1 MKHKLIQAIGAG
13 FVAATAGA
21 FAGDVTVIP
30 VSEPEPCGD
39 WCDTLKNIGSVY
51 KDKENPF
58 IQEVK
63 FFGRAHYQ
71 WGQTDGE
78 IGGADFDGNG
88 DELRR
93 LRFGTSVKFL
103 NAFKL
108 SARANYENGGFRDT
122 SIRYSSFDE
131 LNLEYSVGDVAGFE
145 DVTVGY
151 GRYKVAFG
159 GEEHESSKKIK
170 TVERS
175 NLNNFYAPKRATGV
189 KIEAEKNDIDFTLG
203 VFSTEGG
210 REALADWNGGV
221 AYLAS
226 MALEVADGDLSL
238 DVLYNDSTKAE
249 DDVFKDN
256 EWAASATYET
266 EVGGFD
272 LFTNATYGETHDGDN
287 VYGIVI
293 MPSKELIED
302 KLEAVVRYQWARSSG
317 ADLLEGSKRNLNE
330 TREWLEKQQPS
341 SSTTLLD
348 PAKGD
353 ENHTIYAGLNYFL
366 CDHNAKLMTGVEYE
380 TIDGGERDAEA
391 TTFWLAARMYF

>member
-13 FVAATAGA
+13 FVAATSGA

-39 WCDTLKNIGSVY
+39 WCDTLKNIGTVY

-63 FFGRAHYQ
+63 FFGRAQQQ
-71 WGQTDGE
+71 WGHTDGK
-78 IGGADFDGNG
+78 IGGTGFHEEG

-108 SARANYENGGFRDT
+108 TARADFQNGEFRDT
-122 SIRYSSFDE
+122 SIRYSGLDE
-131 LNLEYSVGDVAGFE
+131 LNLAYSVGDVAGFE

-159 GEEHESSKKIK
+159 GEEHTSSKKIK

-226 MALEVADGDLSL
+226 MELDVAGGDLTL
-238 DVLYNDSTKAE
+238 DYLRND
-249 DDVFKDN
+249 DN
-256 EWAASATYET
+256 RAQSEEIIKNAKYKWAASATYET

-272 LFTNATYGETHDGDN
+272 LFTNATYGENFDGDN
-287 VYGIVI
+287 VYGVVI

-302 KLEAVVRYQWARSSG
+302 KLEAVVRYQWARSEG
-317 ADLLEGSKRNLNE
+317 ENLLEGSKRNLDQ
-330 TREWLEKQQPS
+330 TRDLVNGLQS
-341 SSTTLLD
+341 
-348 PAKGD
+348 AKGD

>member
-1 MKHKLIQAIGAG
+1 MRHKLIQAIGAG

-21 FAGDVTVIP
+21 FAGDMTVIP

-39 WCDTLKNIGSVY
+39 WCDTLKNIGTVY

-63 FFGRAHYQ
+63 FFGRAHQQ
-71 WGQTDGE
+71 WGHTDGE
-78 IGGADFDGNG
+78 TGGTDFHEEG

-103 NAFKL
+103 NGFQLK
-108 SARANYENGGFRDT
+108 ARANFENGGFRST
-122 SIRYSSFDE
+122 SIRYSGFDE
-131 LNLEYSVGDVAGFE
+131 LNLEYDIGDVAGFE

-151 GRYKVAFG
+151 GRYKIAFG

-175 NLNNFYAPKRATGV
+175 LINNFYAPDRVTGV
-189 KIEAEKNDIDFTLG
+189 LIEAERSDIDFTLG
-203 VFSTEGG
+203 VFTVDGDPETFGH
-210 REALADWNGGV
+210 WNGGI
-221 AYLAS
+221 AYYGSLAFEAGEGDVTLDLLINDATAEES
-226 MALEVADGDLSL
+226 EVID
-238 DVLYNDSTKAE
+238 Y
-249 DDVFKDN
+249 
-256 EWAASATYET
+256 EWAASATFET

-272 LFTNATYGETHDGDN
+272 LFTNATYGETHAGDN

-317 ADLLEGSKRNLNE
+317 ADLLRPQSRN
-330 TREWLEKQQPS
+330 TRNAAG
-341 SSTTLLD
+341 LD
-348 PAKGD
+348 GVNIPRGD
-353 ENHTIYAGLNYFL
+353 EHHSIYGGLNYFV
-366 CDHNAKLMTGVEYE
+366 CGHNAKLMTGVEFE
-380 TIDGGERDAEA
+380 TVDGGDADTDA
-391 TTFWLAARMYF
+391 TTLWLAARMYF

>member
-13 FVAATAGA
+13 FVAATSGA

-39 WCDTLKNIGSVY
+39 WCDTLKNIGTVY

-71 WGQTDGE
+71 WGHTDGE

-108 SARANYENGGFRDT
+108 TARANYENGGFRDT
-122 SIRYSSFDE
+122 SIRYSGFDE

-159 GEEHESSKKIK
+159 GEESSSSKKIK

-175 NLNNFYAPKRATGV
+175 NLNNFYAPDRATGV

-203 VFSTEGG
+203 VFSSEEDE
-210 REALADWNGGV
+210 EALAGWDGGI
-221 AYLAS
+221 AYFAG

-238 DVLYNDSTKAE
+238 DVLYNDSAEAE
-249 DDVFKDN
+249 DDVFGY

-272 LFTNATYGETHDGDN
+272 LFTNATYGETHAGDN

-317 ADLLEGSKRNLNE
+317 DDLLRPQSRNVRNVSRNDIDLNVP
-330 TREWLEKQQPS
+330 T
-341 SSTTLLD
+341 
-348 PAKGD
+348 GD
-353 ENHTIYAGLNYFL
+353 ENHTIYGGLNYFL
-366 CDHNAKLMTGVEYE
+366 CDHNAKLMTGVEFE
-380 TIDGGERDAEA
+380 TVDGGATDSDA

>member
-13 FVAATAGA
+13 FVAATSGA

-39 WCDTLKNIGSVY
+39 WCDTLKNIGTVY

-63 FFGRAHYQ
+63 FFGRAHQQ
-71 WGQTDGE
+71 WGHTDGE
-78 IGGADFDGNG
+78 TGGTDFHEEG

-103 NAFKL
+103 NGFQLK
-108 SARANYENGGFRDT
+108 ARANFENGGFRST
-122 SIRYSSFDE
+122 SIRYSGFDE
-131 LNLEYSVGDVAGFE
+131 LNLEYDIGDVAGFE

-175 NLNNFYAPKRATGV
+175 LINNFYAPDRATGV
-189 KIEAEKNDIDFTLG
+189 LIEAERSDIDFTLG
-203 VFSTEGG
+203 VFTVDGDPETFGQ
-210 REALADWNGGV
+210 WNGGI
-221 AYLAS
+221 AYYGSLAFEAGEGDVTLDLLINDATAEES
-226 MALEVADGDLSL
+226 EVID
-238 DVLYNDSTKAE
+238 Y
-249 DDVFKDN
+249 
-256 EWAASATYET
+256 EWASSATFET

-272 LFTNATYGETHDGDN
+272 LFTNATYGETHAGDN

-317 ADLLEGSKRNLNE
+317 ADLLRPQSRN
-330 TREWLEKQQPS
+330 TRNAAR
-341 SSTTLLD
+341 LD
-348 PAKGD
+348 GVNIPRGD
-353 ENHTIYAGLNYFL
+353 EHHSIYGGLNYFV
-366 CDHNAKLMTGVEYE
+366 CGHNAKLMTGVEFE
-380 TIDGGERDAEA
+380 TVDGGDADTDA
-391 TTFWLAARMYF
+391 TTLWLAARMYF

>member
-1 MKHKLIQAIGAG
+1 MKHKLIQAIGGG
-13 FVAATAGA
+13 FVAASAGA
-21 FAGDVTVIP
+21 FAGDVTVVP

-39 WCDTLKNIGSVY
+39 WCDTLKNIGTVY
-51 KDKENPF
+51 EDKENPF

-108 SARANYENGGFRDT
+108 TARANYENGGFRDT
-122 SIRYSSFDE
+122 SIRYSGFDE
-131 LNLEYSVGDVAGFE
+131 LNLAYSVGDVAGFE
-145 DVTVGY
+145 DVKVGY

-159 GEEHESSKKIK
+159 GEESYSSKKIK

-175 NLNNFYAPKRATGV
+175 NLNNFYAPDRATGV

-203 VFSTEGG
+203 VFSTEED
-210 REALADWNGGV
+210 RDALAGWDGGI
-221 AYLAS
+221 AYLAG

-238 DVLYNDSTKAE
+238 DVLYNDSTAAE
-249 DDVFKDN
+249 DDVLGY
-256 EWAASATYET
+256 EWAATATYET

-287 VYGIVI
+287 VYGVVI

-317 ADLLEGSKRNLNE
+317 DDLLRPQSRNVRNVSRNDIDLNV
-330 TREWLEKQQPS
+330 PF
-341 SSTTLLD
+341 
-348 PAKGD
+348 GD
-353 ENHTIYAGLNYFL
+353 ENHTIYGGLNYFL

-380 TIDGGERDAEA
+380 TVDGGATDSDA

>member
-78 IGGADFDGNG
+78 IGGADFDGDG

-108 SARANYENGGFRDT
+108 TARANYENGGFRDT
-122 SIRYSSFDE
+122 SIRYSGFDE

-145 DVTVGY
+145 DVKVGY

-159 GEEHESSKKIK
+159 GEESSSSKKIK

-175 NLNNFYAPKRATGV
+175 NLNNFYAPDRATGV
-189 KIEAEKNDIDFTLG
+189 KIEAEKNNIDFTLG
-203 VFSTEGG
+203 VFSSEEDE
-210 REALADWNGGV
+210 EALAGWDGGI
-221 AYLAS
+221 AYLAG

-238 DVLYNDSTKAE
+238 DVLYNDSAEAE
-249 DDVFKDN
+249 DDVFGY

-317 ADLLEGSKRNLNE
+317 DDLLRPQSRNVRNVSRNDIDLNV
-330 TREWLEKQQPS
+330 
-341 SSTTLLD
+341 
-348 PAKGD
+348 PAGD
-353 ENHTIYAGLNYFL
+353 ENHAIYGGLNYFL
-366 CDHNAKLMTGVEYE
+366 CDHNAKLMTGVEFE
-380 TIDGGERDAEA
+380 TVDGGATDSDA